1 MSDYGVRIYHAD
13 GTYFDFNERTT
24 LCCVLGGGEAVSS
37 RNNLSVKLDY
47 VENFNTGIHIPEG
60 YDWWLWCAISVQP
73 QIGLII
79 DTLNWGVWGFSE
91 ATAYLDGNRNINIRW
106 TLTDATDGTGW
117 VITNNTERLVG
128 KWLSIPPTEF
138 GVVTWPISSK
148 RTYGIGIYGADTMS
162 GVFDTS
168 KVSYLLWKGEVDI
181 YSGWGPHD
189 INPALNMNNCLCFF
203 YNTDSDLS
211 IGIDHAGKYKLWKDR
226 HTYAGKARVKVC
238 IFGNDNVIPARS
250 EYGIEI
256 WNPDTG
262 KLVYN
267 SGRDALIKPQL
278 VSMSQSV
285 EMTLNTD
292 GTVALYRN
300 PVKTPGIRRPM
311 YAPTNIGAGI
321 GRFVYS
327 DENYLMN
334 IFYMWVSS
342 DGYALRPALG
352 GQTYRAERYTYDK
365 YSFYRH
371 EMYKAGSN
379 PVMVIDAEDYFLFPK

>member
-24 LCCVLGGGEAVSS
+24 LCCVLGGGETPNRPNVGA
-37 RNNLSVKLDY
+37 VKLDH
-47 VENFNTGIHIPEG
+47 VENFNTGIHVPEG
-60 YDWWLWCAISVQP
+60 YDWWLWHAISVQP
-73 QIGLII
+73 QIGMILGFV
-79 DTLNWGVWGFSE
+79 NWGIWGFSE
-91 ATAYLDGNRNINIRW
+91 ATAYLDSSRNINIKW
-106 TLTDATDGTGW
+106 TLTDATEGTGW
-117 VITNNTERLVG
+117 IIMNGHERYVG
-128 KWLSIPPTEF
+128 KWLQLPATEF
-138 GVVTWPISSK
+138 GVVTWPVSSK
-148 RTYGIGIYGADTMS
+148 RDYGIGIYGADTMS

-181 YSGWGPHD
+181 YSGWGPGN

-203 YNTDSDLS
+203 YNTDPNLC
-211 IGIDHAGKYKLWKDR
+211 IGIDHAGKYKLWKDC
-226 HTYAGKARVKVC
+226 HPYAGKARVKVC

-285 EMTLNTD
+285 DMKLEDN
-292 GTVALYRN
+292 VATLYRS

-311 YAPTNIGAGI
+311 YAPTNIGAGT
-321 GRFVYS
+321 GGFVYD
-327 DENYLMN
+327 DENKLMN

-342 DGYALRPALG
+342 DGYALRPAFG
-352 GQTYRAERYTYDK
+352 GQTYQTERVTQAK
-365 YSFYRH
+365 YSAYRH
-371 EMYKAGSN
+371 AMYKAGSN